1 MCSRSLIEWG
11 WLPQSLQ
18 IGPSGRCIAPWLPV
32 TPGISGSVHFM
43 AGVQGAE
50 KLRAVNTDPGA
61 PILRVAGIPLI
72 CDLYRAAEAYGY

>member
-1 MCSRSLIEWG
+1 
-11 WLPQSLQ
+11 
-18 IGPSGRCIAPWLPV
+18 
-32 TPGISGSVHFM
+32 M